1 MALSKND
8 VQSIAALAR
17 LDLSEAEMET
27 MRHDLEHILKYID
40 QLHEVDVAGVIAADT
55 SGVHDVMADDVPAP
69 FTNREALL
77 DAAPVREG
85 DYVKVKTILGKA
97 T

>member
-1 MALSKND
+1 MALSQTD

-17 LDLSEAEMET
+17 LELSESEQKT
-27 MRHDLEHILKYID
+27 MQHDLARILKYVD
-40 QLHEVDVAGVIAADT
+40 QLHEVDVAGVVAADT

-69 FTNREALL
+69 FGDREALL